1 MHEFFHSPRFKIII
15 VIVLLVFSGMLI
27 SAATYTPD
35 SGKTSVVGS
44 ILSPLQK
51 LANSVSDGVSSFFD
65 GFRNADSYNSQID
78 ELEPELAELRGQLAD
93 YETTKRKNQQYEEY
107 LELKTDNPDFKFAEA
122 RVLSMDS
129 VTPFSS
135 FELDVGTSDGV
146 SVNDPVIKGSYLAGV
161 VVKVSRNSCV
171 VNSILNPEVNVS
183 AYEVRT
189 GQTGVVTGDVEL
201 SSDGRCRMNYLSR
214 DTAITTGNLI
224 CTSGV
229 GGIFPNGLIIG
240 YVGDVKNS
248 EYDVSAY
255 ATIIPTVDFEE
266 LDEVF
271 VITDFEG
278 QGSGDEVED

>member
-78 ELEPELAELRGQLAD
+78 ELESELAELRGQLAD

-129 VTPFSS
+129 AVF
-135 FELDVGTSDGV
+135 
-146 SVNDPVIKGSYLAGV
+146 
-161 VVKVSRNSCV
+161 
-171 VNSILNPEVNVS
+171 
-183 AYEVRT
+183 
-189 GQTGVVTGDVEL
+189 
-201 SSDGRCRMNYLSR
+201 
-214 DTAITTGNLI
+214 LI
-224 CTSGV
+224 
-229 GGIFPNGLIIG
+229 
-240 YVGDVKNS
+240 
-248 EYDVSAY
+248 
-255 ATIIPTVDFEE
+255 
-266 LDEVF
+266 
-271 VITDFEG
+271 
-278 QGSGDEVED
+278 